1 MFEITRYI
9 VVLWFDGMI
18 ELYDKIM
25 KYCMIVMRSC
35 GFILSCRM
43 IWDIWNYDMWLS
55 SVYLELLMFVL

>member
-1 MFEITRYI
+1 
-9 VVLWFDGMI
+9 MI

-43 IWDIWNYDMWLS
+43 I
-55 SVYLELLMFVL
+55 